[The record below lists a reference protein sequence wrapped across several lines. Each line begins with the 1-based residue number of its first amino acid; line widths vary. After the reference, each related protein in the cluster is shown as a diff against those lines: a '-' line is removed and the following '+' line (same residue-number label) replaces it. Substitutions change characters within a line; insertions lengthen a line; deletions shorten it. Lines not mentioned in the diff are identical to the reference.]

1 MAKKHLEGY
10 VLAMK
15 DRKEAMAKSIEDY
28 VMALQAKEYHKVV
41 LAQKNPND
49 WWLTKDGRLLLIK
62 DMDFSHLESIVNYFS
77 QEGRVVDPMM
87 QGAFE
92 KVMLTYLRK
101 QAEIN
106 DVHKDIL

>member
-1 MAKKHLEGY
+1 MGRLKA
-10 VLAMK
+10 
-15 DRKEAMAKSIEDY
+15 
-28 VMALQAKEYHKVV
+28 ALTEENIRAIIYADDDH
-41 LAQKNPND
+41 
-49 WWLTKDGRLLLIK
+49 WLTKDGRLTPIEG
-62 DMDFSHLESIVNYFS
+62 MDFQHLENIVNLFS
-77 QEGRVVDPMM
+77 QEGMVVDPSR

>member
-1 MAKKHLEGY
+1 
-10 VLAMK
+10 
-15 DRKEAMAKSIEDY
+15 MAKSMEDY
-28 VMALQAKEYHKVV
+28 VMAVQAKEYNKTL
-41 LAQKNPND
+41 LAQQNPND
-49 WWLTKDGRLLLIK
+49 WWLTKDGRLLLIE
-62 DMDFSHLESIVNYFS
+62 DIDFSHLESIVNYFS
-77 QEGRVVDPMM
+77 QEFRVVDPMM

>member
-1 MAKKHLEGY
+1 
-10 VLAMK
+10 
-15 DRKEAMAKSIEDY
+15 MAKSMEDY
-28 VMALQAKEYHKVV
+28 VMAVQAKEYNKAL
-41 LAQKNPND
+41 LAQQNPND

-77 QEGRVVDPMM
+77 QKDRVVDPMM

>member
-1 MAKKHLEGY
+1 
-10 VLAMK
+10 
-15 DRKEAMAKSIEDY
+15 MAKSIEDY
-28 VMALQAKEYHKVV
+28 VLAMQAKEFNKSV
-41 LAQKNPND
+41 LAQQNPND
-49 WWLTKDGRLLLIK
+49 WWLTQDGRLCLIK
-62 DMDFSHLESIVNYFS
+62 DMDFSHLENIVNFFS

>member
-1 MAKKHLEGY
+1 
-10 VLAMK
+10 
-15 DRKEAMAKSIEDY
+15 MAKSMEDY
-28 VMALQAKEYHKVV
+28 VMAVQAKEYNKTL
-41 LAQKNPND
+41 LAQQNPND
-49 WWLTKDGRLLLIK
+49 WWLTKDGRLLLIE
-62 DMDFSHLESIVNYFS
+62 DIDFSHLESIVNYFS
-77 QEGRVVDPMM
+77 QEFRVFDPMM